1 MVKPLFCGAQ
11 GVLVWEVGILRQRGL
26 TIIYTGNGKGKTTA
40 AMGQVMRAVGHGLTA
55 CVIQF
60 IKGKWVTGEA
70 KTCQA
75 MPGVEFHTMG
85 TGFTWKESPEAT
97 RQAAEHG
104 WALAVE
110 KIMSGVHDLV
120 VLDELTYLVT
130 YQLVAESTVLEL
142 IRHRPSHVHLVIS
155 GRDASSALIEAADL
169 VTEMREIKHPYHLG
183 VTARAGI
190 EF

>member
-1 MVKPLFCGAQ
+1 MQ
-11 GVLVWEVGILRQRGL
+11 QRGL

-40 AMGQVMRAVGHGLTA
+40 AMGQVMRAVGHGLTV

-60 IKGKWVTGEA
+60 IKGKWATGEA

-75 MPGVEFHTMG
+75 MAGVEFHTMG

-97 RQAAEHG
+97 RQAAEQG

-130 YQLVAESTVLEL
+130 YQLVAEATVLEL
-142 IRHRPSHVHLVIS
+142 IRQRPSHVHLVIS
-155 GRDASSALIEAADL
+155 GRDASLALIEAADL
-169 VTEMREIKHPYHLG
+169 VTEMREIKHPYRLG
-183 VTARAGI
+183 VAARAGI